1 MPIKILMPA
10 LSPTMTEGNLSKWHK
25 KEGDQVSS
33 GDVIA
38 EIETDKAT
46 MEVEAVDE
54 GVLGKIL
61 VPSGTKGVKVNTAIA
76 VLLEDGED
84 KSAIKDEGDS
94 SADAEKEKETKEEDS
109 TKDEKSDKKSEEPE
123 QKEEPK
129 EEESPEQ
136 EEKKVAPAA
145 NGRVN
150 ASPLAKKLGQTNNIS
165 LEGVQGT
172 GPKGR
177 IVKEDV
183 LKVIG
188 RGGGTGMSGH
198 VTRITPETSE
208 LPLST
213 MRGIIATRLS
223 ESKQNIPHFYL
234 SVDCNVDKLLEM
246 RGEINGTADP
256 KDPEFKISVNDLVIK
271 AIAKALSAVPEA
283 NTMWNDNSIIQ
294 HNNVDVSV
302 AVAIKDGLVTP
313 IIRNADQK
321 DIFSIS
327 KEMKSL
333 AVKAGNGTLAPDEFQ
348 GGSVT
353 ISNLGMYGIKQ
364 FNAIINPPQ
373 SSIFSVGAARQEVGV
388 KDGEISVVNLMNV
401 TISCDHRVVDG
412 AVAAVFVNAVKDLIE
427 NPSRLLI

>member
-10 LSPTMTEGNLSKWHK
+10 LSPTMTEGNLSEWHK
-25 KEGDQVSS
+25 KEGDKVSS

-54 GVLGKIL
+54 GVLGKIV
-61 VPSGTKGVKVNTAIA
+61 VPAGTKAVKVGSTIA

-84 KSAIKDEGDS
+84 RSAIKDEAVG
-94 SADAEKEKETKEEDS
+94 AE
-109 TKDEKSDKKSEEPE
+109 EKSDTKDSEAQDKESEDKAEEPAH
-123 QKEEPK
+123 KEEPK
-129 EEESPEQ
+129 AEEAQPQ
-136 EEKKVAPAA
+136 AAPSAG
-145 NGRVN
+145 GRVN
-150 ASPLAKKLGQTNNIS
+150 ASPLARKLGQQNNVA
-165 LEGVQGT
+165 LEGLQGT

-177 IVKEDV
+177 VVKEDV
-183 LKVIG
+183 LKMIG

-208 LPLST
+208 IPLST

-246 RGEINGTADP
+246 RREINGTADP
-256 KDPEFKISVNDLVIK
+256 KNPEFKISVNDLVIK
-271 AIAKALSAVPEA
+271 AIAKALAAVPEA
-283 NTMWNDNSIIQ
+283 NTMWNKTSIIQ

-302 AVAIKDGLVTP
+302 AVAIADGLVTP

-321 DIFSIS
+321 DIFNIS
-327 KEMKSL
+327 KEMKAL
-333 AVKAGNGTLAPDEFQ
+333 AAKANNGTLAPDEFQ

-388 KDGEISVVNLMNV
+388 QDGDIALVSLMNI

-412 AVAAVFVNAVKDLIE
+412 AVAAIFVNAAKDLIE

>member
-25 KEGDQVSS
+25 KEGDQVSA

-54 GVLGKIL
+54 GTLGKIM
-61 VPSGTKGVKVNTAIA
+61 VPAGTKGVKVNSTIA

-84 KSAIKDEGDS
+84 KSAIKDEKE
-94 SADAEKEKETKEEDS
+94 ADIKDEEKTDASKKDTKKEEKESPEEVVE
-109 TKDEKSDKKSEEPE
+109 EKKPVEEPA
-123 QKEEPK
+123 K
-129 EEESPEQ
+129 EEEKT
-136 EEKKVAPAA
+136 EKVDVR
-145 NGRVN
+145 NQRVN
-150 ASPLAKKLGQTNNIS
+150 ASPLAKKLGVESNIDLS
-165 LEGVQGT
+165 SVQGS

-183 LKVIG
+183 LKIIG
-188 RGGGTGMSGH
+188 SGAGPAALSGH
-198 VTRITPETSE
+198 VQRITPESSE
-208 LPLST
+208 VPVST
-213 MRGIIATRLS
+213 MRSIIAKRLC
-223 ESKQNIPHFYL
+223 ESKKNIPHFYL
-234 SVDCNVDKLLEM
+234 SIDCNVDKLLEM
-246 RGEINGTADP
+246 RAEINGATDP
-256 KDPEFKISVNDLVIK
+256 KNPAYKISVNDLVIK
-271 AIAKALSAVPEA
+271 ATAKALDMVPEA
-283 NTMWNDNSIIQ
+283 NTMWNEDSIIQ
-294 HNNVDVSV
+294 HNNVDVAV
-302 AVAIKDGLVTP
+302 AVAIDEGLVTP

-321 DIFSIS
+321 TIFAIS

-333 AVKAGNGTLAPDEFQ
+333 ASKATSGTLMPEEFQ

-373 SSIFSVGAARQEVGV
+373 SCILSVGAARKEAGV
-388 KDGEISVVNLMNV
+388 KNGKIDIVNLMNI

-412 AVAAVFVNAVKDLIE
+412 AVAAMYINVIKDLIE
-427 NPSRLLI
+427 SPSRLLI

>member
-25 KEGDQVSS
+25 KEGDQVSA

-54 GVLGKIL
+54 GTLGKIM
-61 VPSGTKGVKVNTAIA
+61 VPAGTKGVKVNSTIA

-84 KSAIKDEGDS
+84 KSAIKDEP
-94 SADAEKEKETKEEDS
+94 AESE
-109 TKDEKSDKKSEEPE
+109 EKSEEEPEAKEKKSEEKSEEPQ

-129 EEESPEQ
+129 Q
-136 EEKKVAPAA
+136 EEATKEAPQKAAPATG
-145 NGRVN
+145 GRVN
-150 ASPLAKKLGQTNNIS
+150 ASPLAKKLGQQNNIP
-165 LEGVQGT
+165 LEGMQGT

-183 LKVIG
+183 LKIIG

-208 LPLST
+208 IPLST
-213 MRGIIATRLS
+213 MRGVIATRLS

-246 RGEINGTADP
+246 RKEINGTADP
-256 KDPEFKISVNDLVIK
+256 ANPEFKISVNDLVIK
-271 AIAKALSAVPEA
+271 AIAKALAAVPEA
-283 NTMWNDNSIIQ
+283 NTQWNETSIIQ

-302 AVAIKDGLVTP
+302 AVAIEDGLVTP

-327 KEMKSL
+327 KEMKAL
-333 AVKAGNGTLAPDEFQ
+333 AAKANNGTLAPDEFQ

-373 SSIFSVGAARQEVGV
+373 SSIFSVGAARKEVGV
-388 KDGEISVVNLMNV
+388 KDGDVAIVNLMNI

-412 AVAAVFVNAVKDLIE
+412 AVAAIFVNAVKDLIE

>member
-10 LSPTMTEGNLSKWHK
+10 LSPTMTEGNLSKWNK
-25 KEGDQVSS
+25 KEGDQISA

-54 GVLGKIL
+54 GVLGKI
-61 VPSGTKGVKVNTAIA
+61 VVTAGAKGVKVGSPIA

-84 KSAIKDEGDS
+84 ESSIKDEVGI
-94 SADAEKEKETKEEDS
+94 EE
-109 TKDEKSDKKSEEPE
+109 EKSDKEDTKEQEKKSEVDTEE
-123 QKEEPK
+123 SVQKEATKAVAAQP
-129 EEESPEQ
+129 Q
-136 EEKKVAPAA
+136 AAPAVG
-145 NGRVN
+145 GRVN
-150 ASPLAKKLGQTNNIS
+150 ASPLAKKLGQQNNVA
-165 LEGVQGT
+165 LDALQGT

-183 LKVIG
+183 LKMIG

-208 LPLST
+208 IPLST

-223 ESKQNIPHFYL
+223 ESKKNIPHFYL

-246 RGEINGTADP
+246 RREINGTADP
-256 KDPEFKISVNDLVIK
+256 KNPEFKISVNDLVIK
-271 AIAKALSAVPEA
+271 AVAKALSAVPEA
-283 NTMWNDNSIIQ
+283 NTMWNEASIIQ

-302 AVAIKDGLVTP
+302 AVAIADGLVTP
-313 IIRNADQK
+313 IVRNADQK

-327 KEMKSL
+327 KEMKAL
-333 AVKAGNGTLAPDEFQ
+333 AAKANNGTLAPDEFQ

-388 KDGEISVVNLMNV
+388 KGGDIALVSLMNI

-412 AVAAVFVNAVKDLIE
+412 AVAAIFVNAVKDLIE